1 MINLTQFGSEEE
13 SKKNQEEQPQKEKRL
28 LLDLVFKFPDIEVPK
43 LNITFPSIEE
53 GKRLK
58 KLRDQELSSSLQ
70 IQEHDRKSSNRKKP
84 RGLFD

>member
-1 MINLTQFGSEEE
+1 MISLTQFGSEEDQNSKKEEE
-13 SKKNQEEQPQKEKRL
+13 SKKEKRL

-70 IQEHDRKSSNRKKP
+70 IQEYDRKSTRKKP